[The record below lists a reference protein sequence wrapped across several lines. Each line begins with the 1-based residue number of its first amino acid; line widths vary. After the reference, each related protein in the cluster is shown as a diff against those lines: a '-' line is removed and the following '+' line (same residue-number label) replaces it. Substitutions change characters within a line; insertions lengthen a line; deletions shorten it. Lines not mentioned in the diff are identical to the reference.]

1 MTTEV
6 IDNVMTTT
14 TQVAQGINPEFSPI
28 DFFLCI
34 GVAILLGAMISVV
47 YGWSNPGTGQNFLMT
62 LGMLTPVVSLVI
74 IMVNGNVGTGVAVM
88 GAFGLVRFRSVPGK
102 GKEITAIFLAMAI
115 GLAVGTGH
123 LLLAFIATV
132 ILLFVSMIYQM
143 SPLGKEDKNERILF
157 ITIPETLNYT
167 EVFSDVFSRYTNFNT
182 ITEVKTTNMG
192 SLFRLQYRIRLKNHN
207 EEKEFIDA
215 LRTRNGNLEISSSL
229 VLEDSSR
236 L

>member
-182 ITEVKTTNMG
+182 ITEVKTTN
-192 SLFRLQYRIRLKNHN
+192 
-207 EEKEFIDA
+207 
-215 LRTRNGNLEISSSL
+215 LEISSSL